1 MRDTSA
7 EIGELQAGID
17 KTLDKIR
24 VKVLDKS
31 LEAEILTEKY
41 KLMLEAGEEKLKNVC
56 IELSP
61 ADLGSGLQS
70 RGTEEALS

>member
-7 EIGELQAGID
+7 EIGKLQSGID

-41 KLMLEAGEEKLKNVC
+41 
-56 IELSP
+56 
-61 ADLGSGLQS
+61 
-70 RGTEEALS
+70 